1 MILGERLF
9 LKSLTLLF
17 KVGLSTN

>member
-9 LKSLTLLF
+9 LKSLILLF